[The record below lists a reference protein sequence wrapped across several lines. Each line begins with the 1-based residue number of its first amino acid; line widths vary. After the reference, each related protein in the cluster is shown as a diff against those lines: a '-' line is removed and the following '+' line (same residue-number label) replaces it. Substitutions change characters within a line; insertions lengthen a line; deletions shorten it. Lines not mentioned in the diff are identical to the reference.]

1 MNELKLIDRPDGANT
16 YSWEHEGVT
25 NPDAPHLVLVV
36 DDSAMQRKMLNK
48 ALCKWG
54 YEVMEAENAQ
64 AGLEICKEHDVTIV
78 ISDWMMPG
86 MNGPEFCHAFRQMDR
101 KSYGYFILL
110 TSKGESREVAE
121 GLNSGADDFLT
132 KPFIFGELK
141 ARLRA
146 GDRVVEM
153 HSQLMQKNKVVND
166 AFETI
171 RTLYEN
177 VQNDLAE
184 ARRLQ
189 SSLVRETAIT
199 YDGGHA
205 TMMLHPSGHVGGDLV
220 GEFQISPNKLGLY
233 SLDVSGHG
241 VASALMTAR
250 LAGYLSGRTP
260 SQNIALVE
268 NSDGT
273 FAARDPAETA
283 ARLNETLL
291 REMETDL
298 YFTMALAIIDLETG
312 HTSCVQAGHP
322 HPVVTSKDGTTRT
335 LGTGGMPIGLLPDIE
350 FETFEFNLQP
360 GDQLV
365 LYSDGLTEAEN
376 TIGKQLEEDGL
387 IRILRDC
394 EGMRGTDLLDGI
406 HKGLSSFCGTSEFAD
421 DVSALIFERTGRK

>member
-1 MNELKLIDRPDGANT
+1 
-16 YSWEHEGVT
+16 
-25 NPDAPHLVLVV
+25 
-36 DDSAMQRKMLNK
+36 
-48 ALCKWG
+48 
-54 YEVMEAENAQ
+54 
-64 AGLEICKEHDVTIV
+64 
-78 ISDWMMPG
+78 
-86 MNGPEFCHAFRQMDR
+86 
-101 KSYGYFILL
+101 
-110 TSKGESREVAE
+110 VAE

-153 HSQLMQKNKVVND
+153 HAQLMQKNKVVND

-189 SSLVRETAIT
+189 SSLVRETDIA

-220 GEFQISPNKLGLY
+220 GEFQISPTQLGVY

-268 NSDGT
+268 KADGT

-283 ARLNETLL
+283 MRLNETLL
-291 REMETDL
+291 RELETDL
-298 YFTMALAIIDLETG
+298 YFTMALAIIDLESG
-312 HTSCVQAGHP
+312 KVSCVQAGHP
-322 HPVVTSKDGTTRT
+322 HPLVISNYGATQTYGE
-335 LGTGGMPIGLLPDIE
+335 GGMPIGLLPDIE
-350 FETFEFNLQP
+350 FESFEFELQP

-365 LYSDGLTEAEN
+365 LYSDGITEAEN
-376 TIGKQLEEDGL
+376 PNGEQLEEDGL
-387 IRILRDC
+387 AEIIRNC
-394 EGMRGTDLLDGI
+394 AGQKGSVLLDSL
-406 HKGLSSFCGTSEFAD
+406 HDQLTTFCETAEFSD
-421 DVSALIFERTGRK
+421 DVSALIFERTKRD

>member
-1 MNELKLIDRPDGANT
+1 MNELKIIDPPHGASN
-16 YSWEHEGVT
+16 YSWESERVT

-54 YEVMEAENAQ
+54 YE
-64 AGLEICKEHDVTIV
+64 GLEICKQHDVTIV

-101 KSYGYFILL
+101 ESYGYFILL

-153 HSQLMQKNKVVND
+153 HAQLIQKNKMVND

-171 RTLYEN
+171 RTLYDN

-184 ARRLQ
+184 ARALQ
-189 SSLVRETAIT
+189 SSLVRETDIS
-199 YDGGHA
+199 YDGGRA

-220 GEFQISPNKLGLY
+220 GEFQISPTQLGVY

-260 SQNIALVE
+260 SQNIALVK

-273 FAARDPAETA
+273 FAARDPADTA

-291 REMETDL
+291 REMERPSTSASDL
-298 YFTMALAIIDLETG
+298 QRRNNNHGRRRG
-312 HTSCVQAGHP
+312 HAN
-322 HPVVTSKDGTTRT
+322 R
-335 LGTGGMPIGLLPDIE
+335 
-350 FETFEFNLQP
+350 FAAR
-360 GDQLV
+360 
-365 LYSDGLTEAEN
+365 Y
-376 TIGKQLEEDGL
+376 
-387 IRILRDC
+387 RI
-394 EGMRGTDLLDGI
+394 
-406 HKGLSSFCGTSEFAD
+406 
-421 DVSALIFERTGRK
+421 